1 MYKFFFKRFFDVVI
15 ALIAL
20 VIFSP
25 VFFLVFLLLLIS
37 NQGNPLFFQKR
48 PGLKGTIFKVI
59 KFKTMNEKR
68 DAYGNL
74 LPDDKRLTKLGIFL
88 RKTSFD
94 EGPQVLNILKGDMSI
109 IGPRPLLPEYLPLYN
124 KTQKKRHDVKPG
136 ITGWAQING
145 RNAISW
151 NKKFEY
157 DVWYVE
163 NRSFLLDVKIFFKTF
178 LKVLNSNEVSADGHA
193 TMPRFDEYCKNK

>member
-1 MYKFFFKRFFDVVI
+1 MYKFFFKRFFDVAI
-15 ALIAL
+15 ALIAI

-25 VFFLVFLLLLIS
+25 LLFFVFLLLLSS
-37 NQGNPLFFQKR
+37 NQGNPFFFQKR
-48 PGLKGTIFKVI
+48 PGLNGTIFKVI

-68 DAYGNL
+68 DAHGSL
-74 LPDDKRLTKLGIFL
+74 LPDAKRLTKLGIFL

-151 NKKFEY
+151 KKKFEY

-178 LKVLNSNEVSADGHA
+178 LKVVKSEGVNKEGEVTTTKFKGS
-193 TMPRFDEYCKNK
+193 K

>member
-1 MYKFFFKRFFDVVI
+1 MYKFFFKRFFDVAI
-15 ALIAL
+15 ALIAI

-25 VFFLVFLLLLIS
+25 LLFFVFLLLLIS
-37 NQGNPLFFQKR
+37 NQGNPFFFQKR
-48 PGLKGTIFKVI
+48 PGLNGTIFKVI

-68 DAYGNL
+68 DAHGSL
-74 LPDDKRLTKLGIFL
+74 LPDAKRLTKLGIFL
-88 RKTSFD
+88 RKTSLD

-151 NKKFEY
+151 KKKFEY

-163 NRSFLLDVKIFFKTF
+163 NRSFLLDVKILFKTF
-178 LKVLNSNEVSADGHA
+178 FKVLKSEGV
-193 TMPRFDEYCKNK
+193 NKEGEITTTKFKGTK

>member
-1 MYKFFFKRFFDVVI
+1 MYKIFFKRFFDVVI
-15 ALIAL
+15 ALITI

-25 VFFLVFLLLLIS
+25 LLFLVFLLLLIS
-37 NQGNPLFFQKR
+37 NQGNPFFFQKR
-48 PGLKGTIFKVI
+48 PGLNGEIFKVI
-59 KFKTMNEKR
+59 KFKTMNDKR
-68 DAYGNL
+68 DAHGNL

-94 EGPQVLNILKGDMSI
+94 EGPQVINILKGDMSI

-124 KTQKKRHDVKPG
+124 EQQKKRHDAKPG

-151 NKKFEY
+151 KKKFEY

-163 NRSFLLDVKIFFKTF
+163 NVSFLLDLKIFFSTF
-178 LKVLNSNEVSADGHA
+178 LKVFKPEGVNTIDQATTLKFNGNE
-193 TMPRFDEYCKNK
+193 

>member
-1 MYKFFFKRFFDVVI
+1 MYKFFFKRFFDVAI

-20 VIFSP
+20 VLFSP
-25 VFFLVFLLLLIS
+25 VFFLVFLLLLSS
-37 NQGNPLFFQKR
+37 NQGNPFFFQKR
-48 PGLKGTIFKVI
+48 PGLKGKIFKVI

-68 DAYGNL
+68 DAHGSL
-74 LPDDKRLTKLGIFL
+74 LPDAKRLTKLGIFL

-124 KTQKKRHDVKPG
+124 KTQKKRHNVKPG

-151 NKKFEY
+151 KKKFEY

-178 LKVLNSNEVSADGHA
+178 LKVVKSEGVNKEGEVTTTKFKGS
-193 TMPRFDEYCKNK
+193 K

>member
-1 MYKFFFKRFFDVVI
+1 MYKIFFKRFFDVVI
-15 ALIAL
+15 ALITI

-25 VFFLVFLLLLIS
+25 LLFLVFLLLLIS
-37 NQGNPLFFQKR
+37 NQGNPFFFQKR
-48 PGLKGTIFKVI
+48 PGLNGEIFKVI
-59 KFKTMNEKR
+59 KFKTMNDKR
-68 DAYGNL
+68 DAHGNL
-74 LPDDKRLTKLGIFL
+74 LPDDKRLTKLGIFI

-94 EGPQVLNILKGDMSI
+94 EGPQVINILKGDMSI

-124 KTQKKRHDVKPG
+124 EQQKKRHDAKPG

-151 NKKFEY
+151 KKKFEY

-163 NRSFLLDVKIFFKTF
+163 NVSFLLDLKIFFSTF
-178 LKVLNSNEVSADGHA
+178 LKVFKPEGVNTIDQATTLKFNGNE
-193 TMPRFDEYCKNK
+193 

>member
-1 MYKFFFKRFFDVVI
+1 MYKFFFKRFFDVAI

-20 VIFSP
+20 VLFSP
-25 VFFLVFLLLLIS
+25 VFFLVFLLLLSS
-37 NQGNPLFFQKR
+37 NQGNPFFFQKR
-48 PGLKGTIFKVI
+48 PGLKGKIFKVI

-68 DAYGNL
+68 DAHGSL
-74 LPDDKRLTKLGIFL
+74 LPDAKRLTKLGIFL

-151 NKKFEY
+151 KKKFEY

-178 LKVLNSNEVSADGHA
+178 LKVVKSEGVNKEGEVTTTKFKGS
-193 TMPRFDEYCKNK
+193 K

>member
-68 DAYGNL
+68 GAYGNL

-151 NKKFEY
+151 KKKFEY

-178 LKVLNSNEVSADGHA
+178 LKVVKSEGVNTEGEVTTTKFKGS
-193 TMPRFDEYCKNK
+193 K

>member
-1 MYKFFFKRFFDVVI
+1 MYKFFFKRFFDVAI
-15 ALIAL
+15 ALIAM

-25 VFFLVFLLLLIS
+25 VFFLVFLLLLSS
-37 NQGNPLFFQKR
+37 NQGNPFFFQKR
-48 PGLKGTIFKVI
+48 PGLNGTIFKVI

-68 DAYGNL
+68 DAHGSL
-74 LPDDKRLTKLGIFL
+74 LPDAKRLTKLGIFL

-151 NKKFEY
+151 KKKFEY

-178 LKVLNSNEVSADGHA
+178 LKVVKSEGVNTKEQATTIKFNGNE
-193 TMPRFDEYCKNK
+193 